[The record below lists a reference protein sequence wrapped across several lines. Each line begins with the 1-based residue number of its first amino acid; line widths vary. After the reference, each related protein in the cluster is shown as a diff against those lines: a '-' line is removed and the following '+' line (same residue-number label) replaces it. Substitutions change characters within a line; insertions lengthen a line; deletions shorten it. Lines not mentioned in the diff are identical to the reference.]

1 VVTHDPPPSP
11 HDPSGLE
18 FPPAESWLVRFRP
31 WLTLLART
39 QVDHGYQG
47 KFDASDL
54 VQQTLIEAW
63 KSAEQFRGQT
73 EAERMAWL
81 RQILAHVLAHEVR
94 RYFGTLK
101 RNADREVS
109 FEESLEQSSR
119 RWQGFCDS
127 AMSSPSQHVMRQ
139 EQNVQ
144 LAEALEQLPD
154 DYREVIVL
162 RHLEGLSHEE
172 VAVRMGRTP
181 GATRMLWM
189 RALAELKR
197 LCAGGSSALSGRSS

>member
-1 VVTHDPPPSP
+1 M
-11 HDPSGLE
+11 
-18 FPPAESWLVRFRP
+18 
-31 WLTLLART
+31 
-39 QVDHGYQG
+39 DHGYQG

-172 VAVRMGRTP
+172 VAHADGPDPGCHPHVVDACVGRTEETVCR
-181 GATRMLWM
+181 GQ
-189 RALAELKR
+189 
-197 LCAGGSSALSGRSS
+197 LCPVGSILMIFHRSRF